1 MQTRKE
7 YAVSLGLA
15 SPGRGRM
22 SKEAHEAI
30 RAAEAEGMVF
40 ADKAAPKPVELVNVK
55 TIKPE
60 VKVRDI
66 GKQLTGYTEEG
77 WAVGFSNCRRCHK
90 HANYCQCADGILT
103 PSIVVTLD
111 PASIDVL
118 GYDHG

>member
-40 ADKAAPKPVELVNVK
+40 ADKASPKPVEIVNVK
-55 TIKPE
+55 YEPQT
-60 VKVRDI
+60 KVRDI
-66 GKQLTGYTEEG
+66 GKQLTGYTKEG
-77 WAVGFSNCRRCHK
+77 WAVGFDRCRRCHQ
-90 HANYCQCADGILT
+90 HANYCQCREGILA

-111 PASIDVL
+111 RKSLDVL